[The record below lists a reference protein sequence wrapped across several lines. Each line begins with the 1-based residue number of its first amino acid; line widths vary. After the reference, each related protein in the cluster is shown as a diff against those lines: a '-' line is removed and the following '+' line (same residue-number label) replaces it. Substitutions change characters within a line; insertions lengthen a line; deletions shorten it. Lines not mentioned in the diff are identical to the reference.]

1 MSAKE
6 QLNLDKLPQHVAI
19 IMDGNG
25 RWAQMHGQLRVYGH
39 KSGVNSVRETAEAA
53 AAIGVKYLTLYAFST
68 ENWNRPKDEVDALM
82 ELLVHTINSER
93 ATLNENNIRLATI
106 GDTDS
111 LPQRCQEGLAE
122 AIAAT
127 SSNTGMTLIL
137 ALSYS
142 SRWEIVEATRR
153 IAADVEAGKLK
164 ATAIDSDLFGTYL
177 TTSKYPDPELLIRTS
192 GEQRV
197 SNFLLWQIAYAEF
210 YFTETLWPD
219 FGKEEFYQA
228 LLDFQQRERRFGK
241 TSQQLIEQAIDNFF
255 NNPSGS
261 K

>member
-53 AAIGVKYLTLYAFST
+53 AALGIKYLTLYAFST

-93 ATLNENNIRLATI
+93 ETLNENNIRLATI

-111 LPQRCQEGLAE
+111 LPPRCQEGLAE

-153 IAADVEAGKLK
+153 IAADIEAGKLK
-164 ATAIDSDLFGTYL
+164 ADEVNSDLFGTYL

-192 GEQRV
+192 GEHRV

-241 TSQQLIEQAIDNFF
+241 TSQQLIEQAIDSFF
-255 NNPSGS
+255 NNSPES